1 MIGAIL
7 VLAVAIAAVAVVLL
21 MNHSK
26 SPRSSLSASGSPQNT
41 TPATT
46 SAPPATVTETATITT
61 PATRTTRSA
70 ATTTISSPPAT
81 HTALPAAH
89 GATTALDQY
98 WQDMG
103 ADDYTDA
110 YALESSKER
119 SGLSESQMAADNAAV
134 NVIWT
139 KPAVLVPSNPYEAT
153 VEISLYAKN
162 QSGSDQNCRHFVL
175 NELMVNSGGHWL
187 YDGPSGT
194 YLAAVA
200 NGNSSCPA

>member
-1 MIGAIL
+1 
-7 VLAVAIAAVAVVLL
+7 VD
-21 MNHSK
+21 
-26 SPRSSLSASGSPQNT
+26 
-41 TPATT
+41 
-46 SAPPATVTETATITT
+46 
-61 PATRTTRSA
+61 
-70 ATTTISSPPAT
+70 
-81 HTALPAAH
+81 H

-110 YALESSKER
+110 YALEASKEQ

-139 KPAVLVPSNPYEAT
+139 KPAVPAPSNPYEAT
-153 VEISLYAKN
+153 VEISFYAQN
-162 QSGSDQNCRHFVL
+162 QSGSDQNCRHFIL

-194 YLAAVA
+194 YLAAIA
-200 NGNSSCPA
+200 NGNSNCPA